1 MHSAEKLGTL
11 GITVGVMTTRKDK
24 LALTS
29 RLTAFVTKEEGAAEL
44 RISPST
50 WDDMV
55 KQQQLPKPY
64 LVGPNKD
71 LPRWRWCEV
80 ENSIVGDVIG
90 GDQQER
96 EPFFRSLSSGKTPE
110 R

>member
-1 MHSAEKLGTL
+1 
-11 GITVGVMTTRKDK
+11 MTTRKDK

-55 KQQQLPKPY
+55 KRRQLPKPY

-71 LPRWRWCEV
+71 LPRWRWTEV
-80 ENSIVGDVIG
+80 EKRVIG
-90 GDQQER
+90 DERDEDHQQQEAY
-96 EPFFRSLSSGKTPE
+96 FRGLARGATQDH
-110 R
+110 